1 MRTWVKVTLAGVVL
15 VVIGFI
21 ALAGTG
27 TYYFLR
33 HLETAPASEADSRRD
48 ADAIR
53 ARFKGRPPMIEI
65 VNFEQGDIRIQ
76 RVQHPEGRRADTV
89 HVLTWKAEDGQML
102 QTDLPLWLMR
112 FSSINVLSHLGIAP
126 SKFRLTVE
134 DLKRFGPGIVVDHRQ
149 PGRNQVLIWLE

>member
-1 MRTWVKVTLAGVVL
+1 MGEGTLTGVVL

-33 HLETAPASEADSRRD
+33 HLETAPANETDSGREADSV
-48 ADAIR
+48 R
-53 ARFKGRPPMIEI
+53 ARFKGRPPMIEV
-65 VNFEQGDIRIQ
+65 VNLKAGDVKIQ
-76 RVQHPEGRRADTV
+76 RVAHPEGRRAETV

-102 QTDLPLWLMR
+102 KTDLPLWLMR
-112 FSSINVLSHLGIAP
+112 FSSLNVLSHLGLAP

-149 PGRNQVLIWLE
+149 PGQNQILIWLE